1 MAVTGVGM
9 ETPVLV
15 ALVTVIGG
23 IVGGIVTKALMGKKD
38 SAALAMEIAQQARDD
53 VRELRQEIA
62 ELRADL
68 DRERG
73 GHEATRKKRRVL
85 EEKYSAALEWIV
97 VVQTAW
103 EGLKIRLANINF
115 EHREIPPLPMIVA
128 VDLEAGDTT
137 D

>member
-1 MAVTGVGM
+1 MTGVM
-9 ETPVLV
+9 LETPVLV
-15 ALVTVIGG
+15 ALVTAASGIIGG
-23 IVGGIVTKALMGKKD
+23 IVAKALMGKKD

-73 GHEATRKKRRVL
+73 GHEVTRKKRRVL

-103 EGLKIRLANINF
+103 EGLKLRLAAADF
-115 EHREIPPLPMIVA
+115 EHREIPPLPSIVM
-128 VDLEAGDTT
+128 VDISATET
-137 D
+137 DV